1 MQFSFLE
8 MFPFSKLE
16 NLVGNMLLLISI
28 YVFIVKKSFFMCD
41 QTSLLIAI
49 LQFIATIFAIEVGS
63 NFLIY

>member
-16 NLVGNMLLLISI
+16 NLVGNMPLLISI